1 MKPQSNSREFRSP
14 FTSNNPGKSYK
25 EEAILTEVILAILKN
40 DQLQEINV
48 SFKYKRRMNTS
59 GL

>member
-1 MKPQSNSREFRSP
+1 MKPQSNNREFRFP
-14 FTSNNPGKSYK
+14 FTSNNPDESCK

-40 DQLQEINV
+40 GWLQEINV
-48 SFKYKRRMNTS
+48 SFKYKRRMDTS